1 MFNKIF
7 RQITN
12 KYYIDKLSEIC
23 ENNLYDVYS
32 ILIMI

>member
-7 RQITN
+7 RQITSQ
-12 KYYIDKLSEIC
+12 YYIDKLGEIC
-23 ENNLYDVYS
+23 ENSLYDVYS